1 MIKSVVF
8 FKRKAGM
15 SVEDFQRYWRT
26 RHAEV
31 VSKLPGA
38 KRYVQSHT
46 RPSIYRT
53 REPAY
58 DGIAEIW
65 SDDMAALREM
75 TRHPHY
81 QAVRADE
88 ANFIDSA
95 SMQGIVTRE
104 HVIKDGPPPAGAVK
118 SVEFVAHRPDL
129 AIEDFQRYWR
139 EVHGPIAATIAPVKR
154 YVQSHVLPEAYARR
168 APPCDGIAVTWFEST
183 EAMRHSATTPE
194 YARTRADEPNFIAP
208 GEIPVILTTEHVI
221 LG

>member
-38 KRYVQSHT
+38 TRYVQSHT

-53 REPAY
+53 REPVY

-75 TRHPHY
+75 TKHPHY

-88 ANFIDSA
+88 ANFIDGA
-95 SMQGIVTRE
+95 SMLGIVTRE
-104 HVIKDGPPPAGAVK
+104 HVIKDGLPPAGAVK
-118 SVEFVAHRPDL
+118 SVEFVSHRPDL
-129 AIEDFQRYWR
+129 SIEAFQRYWR
-139 EVHGPIAATIAPVKR
+139 DVHGPIAATIAPVKR
-154 YVQSHVLPEAYARR
+154 YVQSHVLPEVYARR

-194 YARTRADEPNFIAP
+194 YARTRADEPSFIAP

-221 LG
+221 L